1 MLLDSFTLADDG
13 RIPNNPT
20 LPVLVYRD
28 VAEVSRGSGACRALF
43 EGHGWGG
50 TWQDGIFP
58 FHHFHS
64 VSHEVLGVVAG
75 TATVLLGGPSGRRL
89 EVQPGD
95 VLVLPAGTGHCR
107 EAGSADLLV
116 IGAYPR
122 GQEDYDLRR
131 GEPDE
136 HDEVRA
142 NIANVAL
149 PAQDPVEGRD
159 GSLVRLWIG
168 P

>member
-1 MLLDSFTLADDG
+1 MLLDSFTLPDDG

-28 VAEVSRGSGACRALF
+28 VADARAPASCEALF
-43 EGHGWGG
+43 TGHGWGG

-64 VSHEVLGVVAG
+64 VSHEVLGIVSGA
-75 TATVLLGGPSGRRL
+75 ATVLLGGPSGRRL
-89 EVQPGD
+89 EVRAGD

-107 EAGSADLLV
+107 ESASGDLLV
-116 IGAYPR
+116 IGAYPP

-131 GEPDE
+131 GEPGE

-142 NIANVAL
+142 NIPRVAL
-149 PAQDPVEGRD
+149 PEEDPVEGAD
-159 GSLVRLWIG
+159 GSLLRLWR
-168 P
+168 